1 MEEKDD
7 PFYCGEVEETTPSRR
22 PKMILRSI
30 NNWTSEKTEE
40 MKLCE
45 KQGHD
50 WQLYTSTLYE
60 ERGCI
65 RYVSLERVI
74 VGGACGRCG
83 VYFKETMKLTPTRR
97 TD

>member
-22 PKMILRSI
+22 PKMILKPI
-30 NNWTSEKTEE
+30 ETITEKTEE

-45 KQGHD
+45 KRGHD
-50 WQLYTSTLYE
+50 WDLYTSTLYE
-60 ERGCI
+60 ERGND
-65 RYVSLERVI
+65 RYVSLNRVI
-74 VGGACGRCG
+74 VGGACSRCG
-83 VYFKETMKLTPTRR
+83 LYFKQTMELTPTRR

>member
-22 PKMILRSI
+22 PKMILRPTI
-30 NNWTSEKTEE
+30 IHKTEE
-40 MKLCE
+40 MKVCE
-45 KQGHD
+45 KHGHD
-50 WQLYTSTLYE
+50 WDLYTSTLHE
-60 ERGCI
+60 VRGND
-65 RYVSLERVI
+65 RYVSLNRVI
-74 VGGACGRCG
+74 VGGACSRCG

>member
-22 PKMILRSI
+22 PKMILRSMNTI
-30 NNWTSEKTEE
+30 TEKTEE

-60 ERGCI
+60 ERGNHS
-65 RYVSLERVI
+65 YVSLERVI